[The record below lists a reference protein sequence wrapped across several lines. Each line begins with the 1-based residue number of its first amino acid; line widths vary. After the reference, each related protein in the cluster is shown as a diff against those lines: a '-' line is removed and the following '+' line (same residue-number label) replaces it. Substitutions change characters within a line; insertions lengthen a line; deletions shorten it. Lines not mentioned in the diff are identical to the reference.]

1 LKMVH
6 KAFKFRIYPNCSQIE
21 LINKTIGCSRFVFNH
36 FLNESIKTY
45 ENTNKRLSYVA
56 SSKILTALKKEIPWL
71 SEVDSIA
78 LQSSLK
84 ALDESYQRFFKKQN
98 SFPKFKSK
106 KNPVQSYTTK
116 FVNGNIEVGEN
127 YIKLPKLGLVK
138 FSKSRKVD
146 GRIINATIR
155 RAASGKYFVS
165 ILAEVEVS
173 EFPKTLSK
181 IGIDLGIKTFATL
194 SNGENIENP
203 KFLKKHEK
211 RLAHAQRIL
220 SRRTKGSKN
229 WYKQKQKVAR
239 IHETIV
245 NLRNDFLNKVT
256 TTLIKNH
263 DLVAVED
270 LQILKMLKNQNLAKL
285 ISDASWSKFRTMLD
299 YKSNWYGK
307 KLIVVSSIFPSS
319 QLCSGCG
326 VKNKAVKCLS
336 VRDWECPN
344 CHQVN
349 ERDLNASMNIPA
361 EGLRI
366 EVA

>member
-1 LKMVH
+1 MVH
-6 KAFKFRIYPNCSQIE
+6 KAFKYRIYPDCRQIE

-36 FLNESIKTY
+36 FLNESIETY
-45 ENTNKRLSYVA
+45 KNTHKRLSYVT
-56 SSKILTALKKEIPWL
+56 SSKRLTALKKELTWL

-84 ALDESYQRFFKKQN
+84 TLDDSFQRFFKKQN
-98 SFPKFKSK
+98 NFPKFKSK

-116 FVNGNIEVGEN
+116 FVNGNIEIGEN
-127 YIKLPKLGLVK
+127 HIKLPKLGKVK
-138 FSKSRKVD
+138 FSKSREVD

-165 ILAEVEVS
+165 ILAEVAIG

-181 IGIDLGIKTFATL
+181 VGIDLGIKNFATL
-194 SNGENIENP
+194 SNGEIIENP
-203 KFLKKHEK
+203 KFLKKHEE
-211 RLAHAQRIL
+211 RLAHAQRVL

-229 WYKQKQKVAR
+229 WHKQKQKVAR

-256 TTLIKNH
+256 TTIIKNH

-270 LQILKMLKNQNLAKL
+270 LQVLKMMKNQPLAKS

-307 KLIVVSSIFPSS
+307 KLIVVSSTFPSS

-326 VKNKAVKCLS
+326 MKNKAVQCLS
-336 VRDWECPN
+336 VREWECPN
-344 CHQVN
+344 CHKVH
-349 ERDLNASMNIPA
+349 ERDQNASLNILA

-366 EVA
+366 EMA